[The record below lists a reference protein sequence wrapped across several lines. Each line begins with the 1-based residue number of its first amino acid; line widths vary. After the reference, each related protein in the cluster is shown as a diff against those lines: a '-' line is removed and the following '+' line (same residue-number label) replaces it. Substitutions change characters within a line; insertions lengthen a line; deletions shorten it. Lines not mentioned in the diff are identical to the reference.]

1 MTTEFIP
8 QTRNEQHNLRLFR
21 ALRQVAARLQ
31 LKGYT
36 TDIDFWFNHR
46 SDRDSG
52 IYVQARVRYIS
63 PDLDLDDYANW
74 ESVNLSYA
82 LTDPGFS
89 ADEFAASFEG
99 FITSVIEPIP
109 PASEA
114 AIGNIMKLV
123 EKLQVQAEAA
133 GLPPLIL
140 NPIAAMAETLRTN
153 IITYK
158 G

>member
-21 ALRQVAARLQ
+21 ALHQVAARLQ

-36 TDIDFWFNHR
+36 TDIDFWFNYR

-52 IYVQARVRYIS
+52 NYIYARVRYIS
-63 PDLDLDDYANW
+63 PDLDLAEHTNW
-74 ESVNLSYA
+74 ESVNFSHA

-99 FITSVIEPIP
+99 FTTSTIEPIP

-114 AIGNIMKLV
+114 AIGNIMRMV
-123 EKLQVQAEAA
+123 EKLQTQAEAA

-140 NPIAAMAETLRTN
+140 NPIAAMAETLRSN

>member
-21 ALRQVAARLQ
+21 ALHQIAARLQ

-36 TDIDFWFNHR
+36 TDIDLWFSYR
-46 SDRDSG
+46 SDRGSSNY
-52 IYVQARVRYIS
+52 IRARVQYIS
-63 PDLDLDDYANW
+63 PDLDLTEYSNW
-74 ESVNLSYA
+74 ESVNLTYA

-89 ADEFAASFEG
+89 ADEFAASFED
-99 FITSVIEPIP
+99 FITSVVEPIP

-114 AIGNIMKLV
+114 AIGNIMRMV
-123 EKLQVQAEAA
+123 EKLKTQAEAA

>member
-21 ALRQVAARLQ
+21 VLHQVAARLQ
-31 LKGYT
+31 SKGYT
-36 TDIDFWFNHR
+36 TDIDFWFNYR
-46 SDRDSG
+46 SDRDSSV
-52 IYVQARVRYIS
+52 YLQARVRYIS

-74 ESVNLSYA
+74 ESVSLSYA

-89 ADEFAASFEG
+89 ADEFAASYES
-99 FITSVIEPIP
+99 FITSTIEPIP

-114 AIGNIMKLV
+114 AIGNIMRMV
-123 EKLQVQAEAA
+123 EKLKTQAEAA